1 MLSPGE
7 AAVLAGGPG
16 KDGENGVPVP
26 HPDLSRTPS
35 MSVGSLGASQKGELE
50 VGEHTEDILS
60 ELGVGAEERATLRRE
75 GAVGGPVVGAKL

>member
-1 MLSPGE
+1 MLLPGE
-7 AAVLAGGPG
+7 AAVLAGGHG
-16 KDGENGVPVP
+16 KESEKGVPVP

-35 MSVGSLGASQKGELE
+35 MVVSSLGASQTGELE

-75 GAVGGPVVGAKL
+75 EAVGGPVIGAKL